1 MKKTSLK
8 DIAAAVRVSPS
19 TVSLVL
25 NGKGKEMRISEQL
38 EKRIREF
45 AEKSGYQPNKIAVSL
60 RTGSSKILGLIVEDI
75 SNNFFAGLAKII
87 EVEAERLGYNV
98 VFCSTENDGKK
109 GKQLIK
115 LLTQQQVDGFLITP
129 TEEMCD
135 DIRSLQEEKH
145 PVVLMDR
152 HFPEVNLP
160 CVLADNYN
168 GVREGMDHLISN
180 GYSNIGFVTVDM
192 GLVQMKQREAAFLD
206 SIKRP
211 GCRSATN
218 KILRVPVNTPQPDAV
233 YMIANFLE
241 KDSKLDAVFFATNY
255 LGIAGLESIRNLHIN
270 IPGELAVVCFD
281 DHDIFRLYTPG
292 ITTVRQ
298 PTNEIG
304 MNAVRLLVEQITQGQ
319 EPADNKVWQF
329 PTQLMIR
336 ESSGTREKV
345 KHPLEKI

>member
-1 MKKTSLK
+1 MKKISLK

-25 NGKGKEMRISEQL
+25 NGKGKKMRISEQL

-98 VFCSTENDGKK
+98 VFCSTENDAKK

-206 SIKRP
+206 SGKKP
-211 GCRSATN
+211 GSRSATQ

-233 YMIANFLE
+233 YMITKFLE
-241 KDSKLDAVFFATNY
+241 KNSKLDA
-255 LGIAGLESIRNLHIN
+255 
-270 IPGELAVVCFD
+270 
-281 DHDIFRLYTPG
+281 
-292 ITTVRQ
+292 
-298 PTNEIG
+298 
-304 MNAVRLLVEQITQGQ
+304 
-319 EPADNKVWQF
+319 
-329 PTQLMIR
+329 
-336 ESSGTREKV
+336 
-345 KHPLEKI
+345 